1 MAKNTI
7 NRTLEAIPLQNS
19 SISDT
24 LNKIGLIQNLYQ
36 LGNISK
42 ANEITAAMATF
53 IEKEFDY
60 ILSLG
65 NCEEF

>member
-60 ILSLG
+60 ILSLE